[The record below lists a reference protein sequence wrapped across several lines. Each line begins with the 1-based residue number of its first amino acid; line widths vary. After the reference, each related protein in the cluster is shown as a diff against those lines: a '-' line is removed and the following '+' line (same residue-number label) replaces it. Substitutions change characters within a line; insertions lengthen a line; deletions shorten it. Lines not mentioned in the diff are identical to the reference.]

1 MQKTYIKDDLTKSVI
16 NLGHEQQLLIDYT
29 FYEDLKE
36 NRLMDKYINK
46 KYLNVIQG
54 KQDDIVN
61 YLDNEEFFKTKCKD
75 NYHIYYFEEAD
86 HRFKKTRK
94 LEKIVEIVKNIIC
107 D

>member
-1 MQKTYIKDDLTKSVI
+1 MDKVIGKVLLPLHGYTLDDLTKSVI
-16 NLGHEQQLLIDYT
+16 NLGHEQQLLIYYT

-61 YLDNEEFFKTKCKD
+61 YLDNEEFFNTKCKD
-75 NYHIYYFEEAD
+75 HYHIHYFENTE
-86 HRFKKTRK
+86 HRFLKK
-94 LEKIVEIVKNIIC
+94 LES
-107 D
+107 